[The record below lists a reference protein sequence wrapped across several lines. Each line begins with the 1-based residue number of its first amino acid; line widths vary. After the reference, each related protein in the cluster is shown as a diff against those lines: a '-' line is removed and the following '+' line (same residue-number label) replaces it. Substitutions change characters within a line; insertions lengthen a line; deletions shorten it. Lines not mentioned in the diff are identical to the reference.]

1 MVVVEVV
8 AKMADEAE
16 TAEVGEAAAH
26 QVAGS
31 GWEVIVDAA
40 AVTVAPVA
48 AAKVRTKLCQ

>member
-1 MVVVEVV
+1 MVVEVV